1 MTLEQEIVFSPEAVG
16 GILAKASPTRLNKL
30 LGDLVYLMLASDLH
44 RKYYI
49 NDIGSVFFP
58 PIDLNQFRIYH
69 RSGRPVGFVTWASLN
84 NEIEDRYLNTDYIL
98 RPDDWK
104 SGDRILFMDF
114 IAPFGDAKNIVR
126 DLRKNV
132 FADTAARSV
141 RVRRGAKPRVSHFQ
155 GVNYQ
160 RTGANALNRRICD
173 PPDRLRTIRP

>member
-1 MTLEQEIVFSPEAVG
+1 MALEQETMFSPEAVG
-16 GILAKASPTRLNKL
+16 GILAKASPIRLNKL

-69 RSGRPVGFVTWASLN
+69 RNGRPVGFVTWASLN
-84 NEIEDRYLNTDYIL
+84 NEIEGRYLNSDYIL

-104 SGDRILFMDF
+104 SGDQILFMDF
-114 IAPFGDAKNIVR
+114 IAPFGDARNIVR

-132 FADTAARSV
+132 FPDIAARSI
-141 RVRRGAKPRVSHFQ
+141 RVRRDAKPRVCHLH
-155 GVNYQ
+155 GVNYHRSGGERVKQ
-160 RTGANALNRRICD
+160 RD
-173 PPDRLRTIRP
+173 VWSF